1 MNNAEQQRITE
12 NTQGIAL
19 WHRWGPYLSERQ
31 WGTVRED
38 YSPDGDA
45 WGYLPHDHAR
55 SRAYR
60 WGEDGLGGICDR
72 HGFLCFAVALWNG
85 CDPILKERLFGLT
98 NSEGNHGE
106 DVKEAYFYLD
116 NVPSHAYMKF
126 LYKYPHAPFP
136 YHELKDINGKRSQ
149 LDAEFDLADTGIF
162 DNGRYFDV
170 QIEYAK
176 KCPET
181 IAIRITLT
189 NRGDQ
194 PAPLTVLPTLW
205 FRNTWNWGT
214 EVEPSSIEKQ
224 SANTLYADHQRY
236 GSRFL
241 ISNDANEWI
250 FTENETNTER
260 LYDVPNRSPSVK
272 DGFHRYIVNGENEA
286 VNPAQT
292 GTKAAAVCQYTLE
305 PQESKVIRLWFVENT
320 DDLTLEP
327 AAFDAL
333 FTTRQQEADTFYE
346 QITPDLPPDLRLI
359 QRQAFAGL
367 LWNKQFYHFD
377 VKTWLTGD
385 PNFAPPPASH
395 KTVRNSHW
403 SHVYTSEILSMPDK
417 WEYPWFA
424 AWDTAFHCISFA
436 LIDPQFAKYQL
447 LTLLREWYM
456 HPNGQIPAY
465 EWAFSDVNPPVH
477 AWAVM
482 RVYQIEQKSTGKG
495 DRAFL
500 EKAFHKLLLNF
511 TWWVNRKD
519 EYGNNVFEGGFLGLD
534 NIGVFDRNESLP
546 DGSVLEQADGT
557 SWMAMYALNMLI
569 IALELAQ
576 ENPAYE
582 DVASKFFEHF
592 LFIADAMNKI
602 GLDGTQLWD
611 EEDGFF
617 YDVLHRV
624 TGEQKRLKL
633 RSMVGL
639 TPLFAVMTFE
649 EDVLERFPGFRKR
662 LEWFLEHRPEWTKGF
677 DRPGESRRRMLSVVR
692 SDKLKRILSRML
704 DETEFLSPY
713 GLRSL
718 SLAHCEQPYSIE
730 LDDRIYTCGYEPA
743 ESTTRTFGGNSNWRG
758 PIWFPLNYLVIESLQ
773 KFDYYYGTDL
783 QIECPTGSG
792 RMMTLWEVS
801 VELSRRLI
809 SLFTP
814 DDSGK
819 RACFGEQSRYSDDPH
834 WRDLLLFHEYFH
846 GDNGTGLGASQQ
858 TGWTGLVAKLIQQS
872 GK

>member
-1 MNNAEQQRITE
+1 
-12 NTQGIAL
+12 
-19 WHRWGPYLSERQ
+19 
-31 WGTVRED
+31 
-38 YSPDGDA
+38 
-45 WGYLPHDHAR
+45 
-55 SRAYR
+55 
-60 WGEDGLGGICDR
+60 
-72 HGFLCFAVALWNG
+72 
-85 CDPILKERLFGLT
+85 
-98 NSEGNHGE
+98 
-106 DVKEAYFYLD
+106 
-116 NVPSHAYMKF
+116 
-126 LYKYPHAPFP
+126 
-136 YHELKDINGKRSQ
+136 
-149 LDAEFDLADTGIF
+149 
-162 DNGRYFDV
+162 
-170 QIEYAK
+170 
-176 KCPET
+176 
-181 IAIRITLT
+181 
-189 NRGDQ
+189 
-194 PAPLTVLPTLW
+194 
-205 FRNTWNWGT
+205 
-214 EVEPSSIEKQ
+214 
-224 SANTLYADHQRY
+224 
-236 GSRFL
+236 
-241 ISNDANEWI
+241 
-250 FTENETNTER
+250 
-260 LYDVPNRSPSVK
+260 
-272 DGFHRYIVNGENEA
+272 
-286 VNPAQT
+286 
-292 GTKAAAVCQYTLE
+292 
-305 PQESKVIRLWFVENT
+305 
-320 DDLTLEP
+320 
-327 AAFDAL
+327 
-333 FTTRQQEADTFYE
+333 
-346 QITPDLPPDLRLI
+346 
-359 QRQAFAGL
+359 
-367 LWNKQFYHFD
+367 
-377 VKTWLTGD
+377 
-385 PNFAPPPASH
+385 
-395 KTVRNSHW
+395 
-403 SHVYTSEILSMPDK
+403 
-417 WEYPWFA
+417 
-424 AWDTAFHCISFA
+424 
-436 LIDPQFAKYQL
+436 
-447 LTLLREWYM
+447 
-456 HPNGQIPAY
+456 
-465 EWAFSDVNPPVH
+465 
-477 AWAVM
+477 M

-692 SDKLKRILSRML
+692 SDKLKLILSRML